1 MNPDFQEKN
10 KVSILLETN
19 QREKHLDL
27 LKITELFLQL
37 LKEQG
42 FTTQVVHQEIRVSIN
57 LNEKKESLETI
68 FNLH

>member
-1 MNPDFQEKN
+1 MDPNFQEKN
-10 KVSILLETN
+10 KASLLLETN

>member
-1 MNPDFQEKN
+1 MDPDFQEKN